1 MLTNGNARAFT
12 IGASVL
18 TVDLH
23 RRQLPYQKTRPN
35 TRFFTPQKSVPYWKA
50 NDSKL
55 SDGFRVAR
63 PLPVGSAGLQQR
75 T

>member
-23 RRQLPYQKTRPN
+23 RQPLRYQKTRPN

-50 NDSKL
+50 NEKKV
-55 SDGFRVAR
+55 SDRRSLFA
-63 PLPVGSAGLQQR
+63 PLPG
-75 T
+75 